1 MIDCL
6 NLLVPATAQQA
17 LKQTFLDAAIAKTG
31 GNEEKGRTLYSAYG
45 SSGQVFVHSP
55 RPESV

>member
-1 MIDCL
+1 M
-6 NLLVPATAQQA
+6 LVPATAQQA